1 MGACILIAQ
10 GMDALSAMEL
20 IKSRR
25 EVADPDAFYI
35 RPRILKFVR
44 EWNAQ

>member
-1 MGACILIAQ
+1 
-10 GMDALSAMEL
+10 MEL